1 MTVADTAAPAW
12 GGLERADAW
21 FASLGREPFAFQY
34 EAWAAYVAGRSGL
47 IVAPTGMGKT
57 LAAAIGPMIV
67 ALDAHEKPSRAAPP
81 LTILWLT
88 PLRALATDTA
98 DALTQAVT
106 AMGLNWTVGLRT
118 SDTTASVR
126 KKQKDRLPTVLV
138 TTPESLSLLL
148 SYTEGPQRLASVKCI
163 VADEWHELIG
173 TKRGVQAEL
182 GIARLRSLN
191 PSLRVWG
198 ISATIGNLE
207 DAAATLL
214 GPTVYGKH
222 VVVRAPDQKNIE
234 LCTLLPETIER
245 FPWAGHLGTRMV
257 EAVAAAIEQAGTT
270 LVFTN
275 TRSQSELWFKNLL
288 AARPG
293 FIGQLAVH
301 HGSVDRK
308 LRQRIEEMLKV
319 GELKAVVCTSSLDL
333 GVDFWPVDQVI
344 QVGSPKG
351 ISRAMQRA
359 GRSGH
364 RPGQVSRLVCVP
376 TQALELIEYS
386 ATRLAIE
393 RRMVESR
400 LPIKLPLDV
409 LAQHLVTIA
418 AGDGFYEAKLRD
430 EVRTTHA
437 FANLTDEE
445 WQWTIDFAHRGG
457 QSLTAYPQFA
467 RITKREEDG
476 RWIVATD
483 QIARMHRMNIGT
495 ITSDGTVSLQ
505 FVTGKRLGTVEESF
519 IARLKPGDKF
529 SFAGRTLAFV
539 RIHQMVAQVRNAT
552 SKSGL
557 VPRWAGGRLP
567 MSTSLAIAMRER
579 LEEAA
584 DGQFVDE
591 EMLHVRPILETQQR
605 QSIIPRAGQLL
616 IETSRSR
623 DGIHHFL
630 YPFQGRLAHEG
641 LAALLAYRLSR
652 TEENGGLPIT
662 ATFNDYGI
670 ELLSTATL
678 ADTSDKWLA
687 ALSPEKLTEDVLH
700 CLNTTELAKR
710 HFREIARVAGLLI
723 ATRPGAPRSA
733 RQLQASSGLFY
744 DVFSEFDP
752 DNLLLQQAKREVLDN
767 QLELQRLRS
776 ALEQIATQE
785 LKLVTTARFSPLAFP
800 LFAERIGSQQLRS
813 ESGSQRIERLAAQL
827 ERAAMREE

>member
-1 MTVADTAAPAW
+1 MTVEAAAPSW
-12 GGLERADAW
+12 GGLERANAW
-21 FASLGREPFAFQY
+21 FASLGREPFPFQY
-34 EAWAAYVAGRSGL
+34 ETWAAYAHGESGL
-47 IVAPTGMGKT
+47 ILAPTGMGKT
-57 LAAAIGPMIV
+57 LAAALGPMIE
-67 ALDAHEKPSRAAPP
+67 ALDADGKQSRGAPP
-81 LTILWLT
+81 FTVLWLT

-98 DALTQAVT
+98 NALTEAAT

-118 SDTTASVR
+118 SDTTATVR
-126 KKQKDRLPTVLV
+126 KKQKERLPTVLV

-148 SYTEGPQRLASVKCI
+148 SYADGPERLASVKCV
-163 VADEWHELIG
+163 VADEWHELMG

-182 GIARLRSLN
+182 GIARLRTLN

-198 ISATIGNLE
+198 ISATIGNLD

-214 GPTVYGKH
+214 GPSVFGKH
-222 VVVRAPDQKNIE
+222 TAVRAPDGKAIE
-234 LCTLLPETIER
+234 LRTLLPETIER

-257 EAVAAAIEQAGTT
+257 EPVAAAIEQAGTT

-293 FIGQLAVH
+293 FIGKIAVH

-308 LRQRIEEMLKV
+308 LRQRVEEMLKV
-319 GELKAVVCTSSLDL
+319 GELRAVVCTSSLDL

-344 QVGSPKG
+344 QIGSPKG
-351 ISRAMQRA
+351 VARAMQRA

-364 RPGQVSRLVCVP
+364 RPGQTSRLTCVP
-376 TQALELIEYS
+376 TQALELVEYS

-400 LPIKLPLDV
+400 LPIELPLDV
-409 LAQHLVTIA
+409 LAQHLVTVA
-418 AGDGFYEAKLRD
+418 AGGGFDEAQLLH

-437 FANLTDEE
+437 FANLTDDE
-445 WQWTIDFAHRGG
+445 WRWTLDFAHRGG

-476 RWIVATD
+476 RWVVATD
-483 QIARMHRMNIGT
+483 QIARMHRMNVGT
-495 ITSDGTVSLQ
+495 ITSDGTVALQ
-505 FVTGKRLGTVEESF
+505 FVAGKRLGTVEESF

-529 SFAGRTLAFV
+529 SFAGRTVAFV
-539 RIHQMVAQVRNAT
+539 RIHEMVAQVRLAT

-557 VPRWAGGRLP
+557 VPRWGGGRLP
-567 MSTSLAIAMRER
+567 MSTSLAIAMRQR

-584 DGQFVDE
+584 DGNFVDE
-591 EMLHVRPILETQQR
+591 EMRHVRPILDTQAR
-605 QSIIPRAGQLL
+605 QSLIPRARQLL
-616 IETSRSR
+616 IETSRSP

-652 TEENGGLPIT
+652 LEENGGLPVT

-678 ADTSDKWLA
+678 ADTAEKWLA
-687 ALSPEKLTEDVLH
+687 ALRPENLTEDVLL
-700 CLNTTELAKR
+700 CLNTSELAKR

-723 ATRPGAPRSA
+723 ATRPGAPKSA

-744 DVFSEFDP
+744 DVFNEFDP
-752 DNLLLQQAKREVLDN
+752 GNLLLHQAKREVLEN
-767 QLELQRLRS
+767 QLELSRLRS
-776 ALEQIATQE
+776 GLEQVATQD
-785 LKLVTTARFSPLAFP
+785 LTLVTTTRFSPLAFP

-813 ESGSQRIERLAAQL
+813 ESASQRIERLAAQL
-827 ERAAMREE
+827 ERAAEREE